1 MDYHFILMKDS
12 SMGRHL
18 LHFLFLSTLLLSPLL
33 LAQETTEQPIE
44 QSEPE
49 VQKPTFIERSKV
61 PEEAAKANVVLKEIA
76 DALTEEPKTVEIHDV
91 LPSYIA
97 SISPLLNDPVYKDLE
112 NQTVRTLQK
121 LHQEWLVYNKQLID
135 WEQQFKK
142 RIEVYDLHRTKLEE
156 YSALWSETHINA
168 TDKSAPEAIQT
179 HITDIIIE
187 IEKLRNQ
194 AKEFYDLLLT
204 DVNLITTNL
213 TAINEKLT
221 LLEETES
228 RLSKDIF
235 YQDQAP
241 LSELFSKNSFAPLY
255 YIKGIYTNL
264 ADKFNEFMIY
274 HQTHKERQIM
284 MLLGTLSI
292 VGFVGY
298 FNLLYRRKTLFV
310 SEDSFHKKAYFF
322 ISRPFSTAIIL
333 IALFSIMV
341 FYDAPLSV
349 REIIIFI
356 IFIPVFRIIQTVVHK
371 KVEFYF
377 SLYFGLYFFSLME
390 KHAVGYDLD
399 DRFLN
404 IAINVA
410 LITLIVNFVRN
421 KVADFVEIN
430 LIKRII
436 YKTLPLIILLLVVSI
451 FANLYGAVLLCEKI
465 THGVFVLLQ
474 ASIIFYAM
482 TIILSGY
489 VIILLRR
496 RISSASNI
504 LDIYAKKIENTVTLV
519 IKVIMV
525 VWWFK
530 VLIRTLGFET
540 EFSGVLDA
548 VLAQE
553 WVIGTTTI
561 SLESIVSFIMIL
573 IGTWLL
579 ARFVQI
585 ILKVEI
591 FARFQFSRG
600 VPTAIST
607 TLNYIIVISG
617 ILIAFSSLGVS
628 AEQFTIILGALGV
641 GIGFGLRNIIANF
654 ISGIIMVFE
663 RPIQIGDTIEV
674 DNTLGKVLAIGTRAS
689 SVQTFDGSEVI
700 VPNERFISSKVINW
714 TLSDE
719 RRRKVLQI
727 KVAFDSDIETVL
739 EIMRSVAL
747 ANSDVLKDPEPLPT
761 FQGFGDYYLEF
772 KLYYWLTE
780 NLIVAQSDIAIAV
793 YKGLREANIATPMPI
808 QKLVMPDEK

>member
-1 MDYHFILMKDS
+1 MIKPIL
-12 SMGRHL
+12 HL
-18 LHFLFLSTLLLSPLL
+18 LFLSAILFSPLL
-33 LAQETTEQPIE
+33 SAEETIGQATE
-44 QSEPE
+44 QSEQD
-49 VQKPTFIERSKV
+49 VQKPTFIELSKV
-61 PEEAAKANVVLKEIA
+61 PEEAAKANVSLKEVA
-76 DALTEEPKTVEIHDV
+76 DTLTEAPETVEIHDV
-91 LPSYIA
+91 LPSYID
-97 SISPLLNDPVYKDLE
+97 SIAPLLSDPIYEDLDS
-112 NQTVRTLQK
+112 QTVRTLQK
-121 LHQEWLVYNKQLID
+121 LRQSWLVYKKDLSD
-135 WEQQFKK
+135 WEILLKE
-142 RIEVYDLHRTKLEE
+142 RIEVYDLNREKLET
-156 YSALWSETHINA
+156 YSKLWSETHINA
-168 TDKSAPEAIQT
+168 TDKSAPEVINT
-179 HITDIIIE
+179 HITDVIIE
-187 IEKLRNQ
+187 IEKQRNR
-194 AKEFYDLLLT
+194 AKEYYDLLLT
-204 DVNLITTNL
+204 DTNLIATNI
-213 TAINEKLT
+213 TAIDEKIT

-228 RLSKDIF
+228 RLARDIF
-235 YQDQAP
+235 YQNQSP
-241 LSELFSKNSFAPLY
+241 LSELFLHDTFAPSLY
-255 YIKGIYTNL
+255 LKGIYTNL
-264 ADKFNEFMIY
+264 ADKFQEFMIY
-274 HQTHKERQIM
+274 HQTHKERQAIM
-284 MLLGTLSI
+284 LFGTLSI
-292 VGFVGY
+292 IGFVGY

-310 SEDSFHKKAYFF
+310 SKESIHKKDYFF

-333 IALFSIMV
+333 IALLSIMV

-356 IFIPVFRIIQTVVHK
+356 VFIPVFRIIQTVVHK
-371 KVEFYF
+371 KVELYF
-377 SLYFGLYFFSLME
+377 SLYFVLYFFSLME

-404 IAINVA
+404 MVINIG
-410 LITLIVNFVRN
+410 LITLIIRFVRD
-421 KVADFVEIN
+421 KVADFVEMD

-436 YKTLPLIILLLVVSI
+436 YKALPLITLLLIVSI
-451 FANLYGAVLLCEKI
+451 LANLYGAVLLCERI
-465 THGVFVLLQ
+465 THGVFVLFQ

-496 RISSASNI
+496 RISSALNI
-504 LDIYAKKIENTVTLV
+504 LDKYAKNIEKTVTLV

-525 VWWFK
+525 AWWFK

-540 EFSGVLDA
+540 DLSGVIDT

-561 SLESIVSFIMIL
+561 SLGSIVSFIMIL

-585 ILKVEI
+585 LLKVEI
-591 FARFQFSRG
+591 FARFTFSRG

-607 TLNYIIVISG
+607 TLNYIIIVSG
-617 ILIAFSSLGVS
+617 ILIAFSSLGVTS
-628 AEQFTIILGALGV
+628 EQFAIILGALGV

-654 ISGIIMVFE
+654 VSGIIMVFE

-674 DNTLGKVLAIGTRAS
+674 DNTMGKVLSIGTRAS
-689 SVQTFDGSEVI
+689 AVQTFDGSEVI

-739 EIMRSVAL
+739 EIMRDVAL
-747 ANSDVLKDPEPLPT
+747 NHENVLKEPEPLPT

-780 NLIVAQSDIAIAV
+780 NLIVAQSDVAIAV
-793 YKGLREANIATPMPI
+793 YKRLKEANIATPMPI
-808 QKLVMPDEK
+808 QELVMPK